1 MHNHNFFG
9 IGFLWNE
16 LTQHDPVLALFECR
30 HVADMILQG
39 GDYFVRHVDGRSGCS
54 RGNRGF
60 DGGQDAAMIKD
71 GPVRIV
77 DRGRE
82 VFVRQAH

>member
-1 MHNHNFFG
+1 MHNLNFFG
-9 IGFLWNE
+9 IGFIWNE

-39 GDYFVRHVDGRSGCS
+39 GDYFVPNFDGWFGRL

-60 DGGQDAAMIKD
+60 YGDRDAAMIED
-71 GPVRIV
+71 GPVRIG
-77 DRGRE
+77 DLGR
-82 VFVRQAH
+82 